1 MKNKTVDI
9 LHGPVLRKL
18 IAFSVPMVLTS
29 WLQMLFSSADSM
41 IVGRWGG
48 AGALASVGATFVF
61 VMLIISFFGG
71 LSAGVTV
78 CAATDWGA
86 GDRESF
92 DETAH
97 TAILLAFLVG
107 LFILAMGQA
116 LTAWVMTAMGV
127 PEDIRPGAI
136 LYLRLYLL
144 CMPAQMVYNAGA
156 SVMRARGDSR
166 RPLIFLTIAGV
177 CNVVLNLLFVIAFKW
192 GVAGV
197 AVATVI
203 TQYLSAVLALF
214 FLFRKGSGY
223 DMHFSKLCLKGEKVK
238 RIVKVG
244 LPAGLQASML
254 AASDIPLQSCVN
266 SLGSLAVAGNAAA
279 LNLDGFTFT
288 TMEALSQGCTVFTG
302 QCVGAKDYPRAR
314 KVLWRS
320 MLMIVVSGAI
330 VGWLC
335 VLLREPLV
343 RLFQP
348 DSAEAVAWGVQRVI
362 AVCSLAFI
370 YGFLTTLNSSLRGYE
385 ISTPQAI
392 INGIGLFGFRLVW
405 SLVVFPHWADPVR
418 FTLFGMNMDHWP
430 PLSLL
435 YLSYPVAWTLC
446 IVAMAIIYAP
456 MIRRRLAKKARLEQG
471 A

>member
-1 MKNKTVDI
+1 MKHKTVDM
-9 LHGPVLRKL
+9 LHGPVLRKMM
-18 IAFSVPMVLTS
+18 AFAIPMMLTT

-48 AGALASVGATFVF
+48 QGALASVGATFVF
-61 VMLIISFFGG
+61 TMLIISFFGG
-71 LSAGVTV
+71 LAAGVTV

-86 GDRESF
+86 GDKQGF
-92 DETAH
+92 DDTAH

-107 LFILAMGQA
+107 LFILAVGQA
-116 LTAWVMTAMGV
+116 LTAWVMAAMGV

-144 CMPAQMVYNAGA
+144 VMPAQMVYNSGA
-156 SVMRARGDSR
+156 SIMRARGDSR
-166 RPLIFLTIAGV
+166 RPLFFLTIAGV
-177 CNVVLNLLFVIAFKW
+177 CNVLLNLLFVIAFHW

-214 FLFRKGSGY
+214 FLFRKDSGY
-223 DMHFSKLCLKGEKVK
+223 EMQVSKLRLRGDKVK

-254 AASDIPLQSCVN
+254 AASDFPLQSCVN

-279 LNLDGFTFT
+279 LNMDGFTFA
-288 TMEALSQGCTVFTG
+288 TMEALSQSCTVFTG
-302 QCVGAKDYPRAR
+302 QCVGAKDYKRAR
-314 KVLWRS
+314 KVMWNS
-320 MLMIVVSGAI
+320 MLLIVLGGI
-330 VGWLC
+330 VMGWLC
-335 VLLREPLV
+335 VLFRQPLM

-348 DSAEAVAWGVQRVI
+348 DSAETVAWGMQRVM

-385 ISTPQAI
+385 ISTPQAV
-392 INGIGLFGFRLVW
+392 INGIGLFGFRLLW
-405 SLVVFPHWADPVR
+405 SLFVFPHWQEIV
-418 FTLFGMNMDHWP
+418 WP
-430 PLSLL
+430 AFLPNTGPIFLL

-446 IVAMAIIYAP
+446 IVAMALIYNP
-456 MIRRRLAKKARLEQG
+456 MIKRRLAKKARLEAQAAG
-471 A
+471 G

>member
-1 MKNKTVDI
+1 MKHKTVDM
-9 LHGPVLRKL
+9 LHGPVLRKML
-18 IAFSVPMVLTS
+18 AFSIPMILTT

-48 AGALASVGATFVF
+48 TGALASVGATFVF

-71 LSAGVTV
+71 LAAGVTV

-86 GDRESF
+86 GDREGF
-92 DETAH
+92 DKTAH

-107 LFILAMGQA
+107 LFILAIGQA
-116 LTAWVMTAMGV
+116 LTAFVMNAMGV

-144 CMPAQMVYNAGA
+144 VMPAQMVYNSGAGI
-156 SVMRARGDSR
+156 MRARGDSR
-166 RPLIFLTIAGV
+166 RPLFFLTVAGV
-177 CNVVLNLLFVIAFKW
+177 CNVLLNLLFVIAFSW

-214 FLFRKGSGY
+214 FLFKKDSGY
-223 DMHFSKLCLKGEKVK
+223 DMHVSKLRLHGDKVK

-279 LNLDGFTFT
+279 LNMDGFTFA

-314 KVLWRS
+314 KVMWNS
-320 MLMIVVSGAI
+320 MLMIVLGGVV

-335 VLLREPLV
+335 VLLRYPLMH
-343 RLFQP
+343 LFQP
-348 DSAEAVAWGVQRVI
+348 ESEAAVAWGVQRVM

-385 ISTPQAI
+385 ISTPQAV
-392 INGIGLFGFRLVW
+392 INGIGLFGFRVLW
-405 SLVVFPHWADPVR
+405 SLVVFPR
-418 FTLFGMNMDHWP
+418 WP
-430 PLSLL
+430 EIVWPAFLTGAGPIFLL
-435 YLSYPVAWTLC
+435 YLSYPVAWVLC
-446 IVAMAIIYAP
+446 IIAMALIYNP
-456 MIRRRLAKKARLEQG
+456 MIKRRLAKKARLEAAAAG
-471 A
+471 G